1 MLGMSLCSATL
12 SGSRNRRLFVTV
24 LVFIAAA
31 AGLLAQGRRG
41 GPVSATHR
49 QLVIVVDGLRPDYV
63 TPEVMPNLY
72 ALGQRGV
79 VFANHH
85 SVFPTVTR
93 VNASS
98 ISTGTYPERHGL
110 MGNTVYFPQVDADR
124 FLDTSDRANLLKI
137 DAATNGNL
145 LTSQTLGETLQAA
158 GKKLLVVS
166 AGSTGS
172 AFLVNHKVAGGAI
185 LHADYTL
192 PDSLSADVVAAVG
205 EPTANAPSDALN
217 RRAVDLFL
225 KVGLPKVDPSVTV
238 MWLTDPDTTAH
249 EHGIGDPVTVECLRR
264 VDGEIKRVQDG
275 LAAVGL
281 IGVYDIWVTSDHGFS
296 THTGGVALAD
306 LLKPFARAMPDG
318 SPRIVTGGDGAI
330 YVRDHNRADVARIV
344 TALQGASKV
353 GAIFTAATTA
363 GSLDGWVSGT
373 LSFDVIRWN
382 HDRSAEIMFSPD
394 WTDDANAFGFKGT
407 VMTGGVAGHGS
418 SSPFDVHNTLI
429 AAGPD
434 LKRAAAI
441 NTPSANVDFAPTLLS
456 LLGVAVPSTME
467 GRILSEAFTTGPAA
481 ARLPVRRDTHTVRT
495 PDGSYAVTAMLSTVT
510 TPAGS
515 YRYFDS
521 AKATRK

>member
-1 MLGMSLCSATL
+1 MTGKR
-12 SGSRNRRLFVTV
+12 GLFVTFV
-24 LVFIAAA
+24 ALMAGVS
-31 AGLLAQGRRG
+31 GLLAQGRRG
-41 GPVSATHR
+41 GPVSTTHR
-49 QLVIVVDGLRPDYV
+49 QLLIVVDGLRPDYV

-85 SVFPTVTR
+85 SVCPTVTR

-110 MGNTVYFPQVDADR
+110 MGNSVYFPQVDANR

-145 LTSQTLGETLQAA
+145 LTSQTLGETLQAV

-192 PDSLSADVVAAVG
+192 PDSLSVDVVAAVG

-264 VDGEIKRVQDG
+264 VDAEIKRVQDG
-275 LAAVGL
+275 LTAAGL
-281 IGVYDIWVTSDHGFS
+281 MGVYDIWVTSDHGFS

-306 LLKPFARAMPDG
+306 LLKPFTRAMPDG

-330 YVRDHNRADVARIV
+330 YVRDHDRADVARIV
-344 TALQGASKV
+344 TALQGANKV
-353 GAIFTAATTA
+353 GAIFTAAATS
-363 GSLDGWVSGT
+363 GSLDGWAPGT
-373 LSFDVIRWN
+373 LSFDVIRWS
-382 HDRSAEIMFSPD
+382 HERSAEIMFSPD

-456 LLGVAVPSTME
+456 LLGVAVPSSME

-495 PDGSYAVTAMLSTVT
+495 PDGSYSVTAMLSTVT